1 MILYSTDGK
10 GTVEAK
16 RDEGTLTC
24 WYAAGTL
31 VGMAVTDD
39 KNSNG
44 LVNCSVAG
52 YTVNANV
59 YTSCGGVEDHAV
71 QPAVIDHAEQARAGG
86 RLPLD
91 FHILDHIVVPIVL
104 PAEPAEQAARPEG
117 YTVMGNELK
126 ATPGTEKNPY
136 GVRAMGQLSAINWN
150 SENRNTKTVL
160 HGHSNVNM
168 SLPLGEPSVP
178 LAYSPGRVVPSSKF
192 PFSPGSGLG
201 TKLRQEWN
209 V

>member
-1 MILYSTDGK
+1 MGQLSAINWNSENRNTKTVLHGHSNVNKNTNSADFPYLSRVGADTKRYWKQTHDIDGANGTYTPIAEYYDRINGQGPKTSSLFGWFGGEYDGDDYVIQDVKIQGQTSSCAGLFGMIYNGRLDSVILYSSDGT

-59 YTSCGGVEDHAV
+59 
-71 QPAVIDHAEQARAGG
+71 
-86 RLPLD
+86 
-91 FHILDHIVVPIVL
+91 
-104 PAEPAEQAARPEG
+104 
-117 YTVMGNELK
+117 
-126 ATPGTEKNPY
+126 
-136 GVRAMGQLSAINWN
+136 
-150 SENRNTKTVL
+150 
-160 HGHSNVNM
+160 
-168 SLPLGEPSVP
+168 
-178 LAYSPGRVVPSSKF
+178 
-192 PFSPGSGLG
+192 
-201 TKLRQEWN
+201 
-209 V
+209 